1 MKGREINY
9 YRAGGADKARLN
21 YELSFEEVGG
31 FEQSINSRSK
41 ISNSILPFSSL
52 RRIQNAQ

>member
-41 ISNSILPFSSL
+41 ISNSILPFSS
-52 RRIQNAQ
+52 